1 MSQNSLANYFKT
13 KVAYPVMICN
23 SVLCPRVVW
32 CDQILCLERVPKKV
46 LFC

>member
-1 MSQNSLANYFKT
+1 MSQNSLANYFKI

-23 SVLCPRVVW
+23 SVLCQGVVW
-32 CDQILCLERVPKKV
+32 CDQILFLERVLKKV